1 MSQASSDK
9 GLGPKL
15 RNGKGWF
22 QRSAG
27 KSEKYGLWNINV
39 GLHGLYMGY
48 IWVIYGL
55 YMGYIWVIY
64 GLYMG
69 YICVLYQ
76 TCWCTV
82 NLPFNSLRRCWS
94 RNWWVSPGC
103 KGRVTLFVTKPW
115 CNHHPGERFIIFH
128 QVSQTRME
136 GGALVWI
143 NPIQLT
149 VLGFIPT
156 KRRREPLREPLS
168 RLDLDIILHCSK
180 MGGIHKNKPSLSCA
194 FI

>member
-27 KSEKYGLWNINV
+27 KSEKYGLWNINL
-39 GLHGLYMGY
+39 GL
-48 IWVIYGL
+48 YGL
-55 YMGYIWVIY
+55 YMGYIWV
-64 GLYMG
+64 
-69 YICVLYQ
+69 LYQ
-76 TCWCTV
+76 KCSCTV

-115 CNHHPGERFIIFH
+115 CNHHPGERFVIFH

-136 GGALVWI
+136 DGALVWI

-180 MGGIHKNKPSLSCA
+180 MGGSTTINHP
-194 FI
+194 

>member
-1 MSQASSDK
+1 MNEPGIKRQRAWAK
-9 GLGPKL
+9 VKERQGLV
-15 RNGKGWF
+15 
-22 QRSAG
+22 
-27 KSEKYGLWNINV
+27 SEICRKVWKIWVMEYKFGI
-39 GLHGLYMGY
+39 

-55 YMGYIWVIY
+55 YMGYIWV
-64 GLYMG
+64 
-69 YICVLYQ
+69 LYQ
-76 TCWCTV
+76 KCSCTV

-115 CNHHPGERFIIFH
+115 CNHHPGERFVIFH

-136 GGALVWI
+136 DGALVWI

-156 KRRREPLREPLS
+156 KRREPLREPLS

-180 MGGIHKNKPSLSCA
+180 MGGSTTINHP
-194 FI
+194 